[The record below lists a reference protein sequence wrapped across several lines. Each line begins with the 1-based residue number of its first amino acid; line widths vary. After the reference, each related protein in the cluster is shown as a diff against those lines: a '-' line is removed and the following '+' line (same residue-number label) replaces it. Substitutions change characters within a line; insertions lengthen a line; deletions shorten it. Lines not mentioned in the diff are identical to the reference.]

1 MADEDNQQE
10 PVEKPPVEA
19 APNAG
24 EAELGDAGKRAI
36 QREREARKELEAK
49 LKELEPLAAKAR
61 ELEES
66 NKSEAQR
73 LQERAEA
80 AERAAQE
87 AQSRA
92 LRIEV
97 ASAKGL
103 PAQLAAR
110 LTGSTQEELEADADA
125 LLALVAPKQPA
136 TGKPG
141 DALVGTRTPPAAPQD
156 ADAIVDKLRAA
167 GRL

>member
-1 MADEDNQQE
+1 MADEETPQE
-10 PVEKPPVEA
+10 PVETPEA
-19 APNAG
+19 APDAG

-36 QREREARKELEAK
+36 QREREARKELEAR

-80 AERAAQE
+80 AEKAAQE
-87 AQSRA
+87 AQA
-92 LRIEV
+92 NLLRIQV
-97 ASAKGL
+97 AASKGL
-103 PAQLAAR
+103 PPQLAAR
-110 LTGSTQEELEADADA
+110 LTGTTEEELQADADN
-125 LLALVAPKQPA
+125 LLALVAPKPPT

>member
-1 MADEDNQQE
+1 MADEETPQE
-10 PVEKPPVEA
+10 TTAPEVVDPPTD
-19 APNAG
+19 PG

-36 QREREARKELEAK
+36 QREREARKELEAR
-49 LKELEPLAAKAR
+49 LKELEPLAAKAK

-66 NKSEAQR
+66 QKSEAQR

-87 AQSRA
+87 ANAQL
-92 LRIEV
+92 LRRDV
-97 ASAKGL
+97 AASKGL
-103 PAQLAAR
+103 PPQLAAR
-110 LTGSTQEELEADADA
+110 LRGTTTEELEADADE
-125 LLALVAPKQPA
+125 LLAIVAPKPPA
-136 TGKPG
+136 AGRAG
-141 DALVGTRTPPAAPQD
+141 DALVGTRTPPAAAPD